1 MMSAIE
7 EVAQDL
13 NIAPETLWQQSLDA
27 YVSRE
32 LRLVELDV
40 ADIQDR
46 YGVVSPDQ
54 LESKIESGEIYSHP
68 AWEDL
73 IEWENLLV
81 QHNRLSC
88 LRSSLTEQ
96 RQPLNPRGVHNA

>member
-1 MMSAIE
+1 MLAIE

-13 NIAPETLWQQSLDA
+13 NITPETLWQQSLDA

-54 LESKIESGEIYSHP
+54 LENKIESGEIYSHP

-73 IEWENLLV
+73 IEWENLLA
-81 QHNRLSC
+81 HRKRL
-88 LRSSLTEQ
+88 LHLQSSLK
-96 RQPLNPRGVHNA
+96 